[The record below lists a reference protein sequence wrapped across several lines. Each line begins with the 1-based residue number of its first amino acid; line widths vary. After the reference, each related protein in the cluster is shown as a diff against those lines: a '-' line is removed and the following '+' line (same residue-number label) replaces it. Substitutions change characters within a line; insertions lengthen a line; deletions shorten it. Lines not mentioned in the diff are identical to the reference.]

1 MQIQIFKFQSLN
13 EIYQRIALK
22 SKKKK
27 KKKRGICVIILFTHC
42 VMVIKLSKTANF
54 LYSVNGSKKLVTV

>member
-27 KKKRGICVIILFTHC
+27 KRVICFIILFTHR

>member
-22 SKKKK
+22 KKK
-27 KKKRGICVIILFTHC
+27 KKKRVICFIILFTHR